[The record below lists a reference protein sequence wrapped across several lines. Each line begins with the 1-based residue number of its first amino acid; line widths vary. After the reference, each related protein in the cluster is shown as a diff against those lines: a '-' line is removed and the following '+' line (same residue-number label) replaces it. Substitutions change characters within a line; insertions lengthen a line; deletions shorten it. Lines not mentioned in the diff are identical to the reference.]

1 MLGAVVASVER
12 FFETVG
18 ISLAE
23 RQVCLPSLFSPQFRD
38 FTYVP
43 ACNRR
48 FLPS

>member
-1 MLGAVVASVER
+1 MLGAIVASVEQ

-23 RQVCLPSLFSPQFRD
+23 RQVCLPSLFSPVSGLR
-38 FTYVP
+38 YMP